1 MARAGPGRHDP
12 GSAAGRALPGTA
24 RYGIPEAPSAHV
36 SRPHVST
43 SLAGAVNLPLVLVSA
58 PAGTGKTDAVAEWAR
73 AEPRGTVCWV
83 SFEDG
88 DVSFWEPVLEALRR
102 HGLGVPTSWTVPT
115 GRGLG
120 SQRLN
125 ALAGLVVG
133 ASRRL
138 TLVVDGYE
146 LASRAVAREVDHLL
160 RHTPGRLCLVLV
172 DRVDPV
178 LPLYRYRL
186 TDSVLEI
193 RAPDLAFADDEA
205 AQLLKSMG
213 VELGV
218 GAVHGLNR
226 RLSGWAAGLR
236 FAARALVG
244 RDDAAAY
251 VATVVEQTTDISEY
265 LVAEVLDAQ
274 SPEVRHFL
282 LDTCVT
288 PEFSADLAALVGG
301 AGAVRT
307 MNGLVDHQAFVQPVP
322 GHPGYFHYFPFF
334 RSLLL
339 AELAYESPQR
349 LAEVR
354 RIASR
359 WFRTQGQYVESLAML
374 ATVSAWQELA
384 TQLVDDGLVGR
395 LLLEAP
401 GGALAEVA
409 RCLPTAV
416 DDPASSVVRAA
427 LALRQGEAGKERCA
441 RELASARRV
450 LHRDGLDPPL
460 MVAAAGTEALRA
472 CLTEGVAK
480 AVAAVAEAERLLPG
494 TPVAPARAGGSELE
508 TAVTF
513 AAGIVALRRGDLAV
527 ARAGLSRAVVLAP
540 SSVSAAFRAD
550 CLGHLAVAD
559 ALQGELAA
567 AVRHAEEALT
577 IASQAGLGNLEVP
590 PSAHVGLAWVGV
602 ERCDARLTLEHVT
615 AARSSRTLPADPFCS
630 GLVEAATAALEESTG
645 RPGPALDRLEE
656 AADVSAGSDP
666 WVADHLRVEA
676 AWLSVREGAPQH
688 ALDVLESVQLPRLPE
703 VSVAAAAAL
712 AEQGFPRRVDGLPVR
727 DGVAS
732 LGVQVRALL
741 VEASQT
747 AHDRSTGQAGPALS
761 RALRLAATEHLRR
774 PFRESSASR
783 RLLSADPR
791 LAQEHD
797 WLHHVG
803 ARAGTAG
810 SPESHAGLPIV
821 VEPLTPKELEV
832 LGHLAGLLT
841 TDEIA
846 QVMFVSVNTVRT
858 HIRKI
863 LRKLGVNR
871 RNAAIRRARE
881 LGLLED

>member
-1 MARAGPGRHDP
+1 M
-12 GSAAGRALPGTA
+12 
-24 RYGIPEAPSAHV
+24 
-36 SRPHVST
+36 
-43 SLAGAVNLPLVLVSA
+43 
-58 PAGTGKTDAVAEWAR
+58 
-73 AEPRGTVCWV
+73 
-83 SFEDG
+83 
-88 DVSFWEPVLEALRR
+88 LESLRR
-102 HGLGVPTSWTVPT
+102 HGLGVPTSWTVPRS
-115 GRGLG
+115 GGLG
-120 SQRLN
+120 SSRLN
-125 ALAGLVVG
+125 ALAGLVLG
-133 ASRRL
+133 ASQRL

-146 LASRAVAREVDHLL
+146 LASLSLAREVDHLL
-160 RHTPGRLCLVLV
+160 RHTMGALPRARRPRRPG
-172 DRVDPV
+172 PAA
-178 LPLYRYRL
+178 LPLPADRRGAG
-186 TDSVLEI
+186 DPGV
-193 RAPDLAFADDEA
+193 RLAFSDDEA
-205 AQLLKSMG
+205 AHLQKAMG
-213 VELGV
+213 VELGES
-218 GAVHGLNR
+218 AVHDLNS
-226 RLSGWAAGLR
+226 RLSGWVAGLR
-236 FAARALVG
+236 FAARALEG
-244 RDDAAAY
+244 RDDADAY

-274 SPEVRHFL
+274 TPEVRSFL

-288 PEFSADLAALVGG
+288 AEFSADLAAMIGG
-301 AGAVRT
+301 ASAVRA
-307 MNGLVDHQAFVQPVP
+307 MNGLVDQQAFVQPVP
-322 GHPGYFHYFPFF
+322 GRPGRFHYFPFF

-339 AELAYESPQR
+339 AELSYESPER

-359 WFRTQGQYVESLAML
+359 WYRTQERYAESLALL
-374 ATVSAWQELA
+374 ATIGAWVEMA

-401 GGALAEVA
+401 GGALVDVA
-409 RCLPTAV
+409 RYLPPAV
-416 DDPASSVVRAA
+416 EHPAASVVRAA
-427 LALRQGEAGKERCA
+427 SALRQGEAGKERCA
-441 RELASARRV
+441 RELASVRRV
-450 LHRDGLDPPL
+450 LRSEALDPPL
-460 MVAAAGTEALRA
+460 VVAAAGTEALRA
-472 CLTEGVAK
+472 CLTDDLGT
-480 AVAAVAEAERLLPG
+480 AVAAAAEAERLLVGMPG
-494 TPVAPARAGGSELE
+494 SPARGGGSELE

-513 AAGIVALRRGDLAV
+513 AAGIVALRRGDLV
-527 ARAGLSRAVVLAP
+527 GARAGLSRTVVLAP
-540 SSVSAAFRAD
+540 GSVSAAFRAD

-577 IASQAGLGNLEVP
+577 VASQAGLGRLEVP

-602 ERCDARLTLEHVT
+602 ERCDTPLTMEHVT
-615 AARSSRTLPADPFCS
+615 AARASRTLAADPFCS
-630 GLVEAATAALEESTG
+630 SLLEAATAALEESTG
-645 RPGPALDRLEE
+645 RAGPALDRLEE
-656 AADVSAGSDP
+656 AVYVSADSDP
-666 WVADHLRVEA
+666 WAADHLRVEA
-676 AWLSVREGAPQH
+676 ARLSVREGAPQH
-688 ALDVLESVQLPRLPE
+688 ALDLLESVQLPHQPE
-703 VSVAAAAAL
+703 VSVAAAAAV

-727 DGVAS
+727 DGVAP
-732 LGVQVRALL
+732 LGVQIRALL

-747 AHDRSTGQAGPALS
+747 AHDRSPGQAGPALS

-774 PFRESSASR
+774 PFRESGASR

-803 ARAGTAG
+803 VRGGAARSA
-810 SPESHAGLPIV
+810 ESHAGLPIV